1 MMSEPRNT
9 NHDSILNTNNHA
21 PSDLCN
27 ATLEVFGRNFVA
39 VSGSLTASQH
49 NGVQGAA
56 RITAAPR
63 PSGLGASV
71 YLRFQ
76 GLECEL
82 TTFEVIDARNGQFL
96 VQFSGHVIG
105 SYQTQIQA

>member
-1 MMSEPRNT
+1 MMSELSNT
-9 NHDSILNTNNHA
+9 NHDSIPNANPYAL
-21 PSDLCN
+21 SDLRD

-39 VSGSLTASQH
+39 LSGSVTADAQ
-49 NGVQGAA
+49 NGLRGSA
-56 RITAAPR
+56 RIRATPR
-63 PSGLGASV
+63 PSKLGSSV
-71 YLRFQ
+71 YLRFE

-105 SYQTQIQA
+105 SDQARIQA

>member
-1 MMSEPRNT
+1 MMSELSNT
-9 NHDSILNTNNHA
+9 NHDGVLNAIAHA
-21 PSDLCN
+21 PSDLRD

-39 VSGSLTASQH
+39 VSGSVTANQQ
-49 NGVQGAA
+49 NAVQGVA
-56 RITAAPR
+56 RIAATLR

-71 YLRFQ
+71 YLRFE

-105 SYQTQIQA
+105 TYQTQIQA

>member
-1 MMSEPRNT
+1 MMSEAHST
-9 NHDSILNTNNHA
+9 NHDSILNATTRT
-21 PSDLCN
+21 PSDLRD

-39 VSGSLTASQH
+39 VSGSVTASQQH
-49 NGVQGAA
+49 GVQGAA
-56 RITAAPR
+56 RITATLR
-63 PSGLGASV
+63 PSVLGASV
-71 YLRFQ
+71 FLRFQ

-105 SYQTQIQA
+105 SDQTQIRA

>member
-9 NHDSILNTNNHA
+9 DHDSVLNANPYA
-21 PSDLCN
+21 LSDLCD

-39 VSGSLTASQH
+39 LSGSVTANAQ
-49 NGVQGAA
+49 NGVQGSA
-56 RITAAPR
+56 RIRATPR
-63 PSGLGASV
+63 PSKLGASV
-71 YLRFQ
+71 YLCFE

-96 VQFSGHVIG
+96 VQFSGHMIG
-105 SYQTQIQA
+105 RDQARILA

>member
-1 MMSEPRNT
+1 MMSEQRNT
-9 NHDSILNTNNHA
+9 NHDSILNVNAHT
-21 PSDLCN
+21 PSDLRD
-27 ATLEVFGRNFVA
+27 ATLEVFGRNFIA
-39 VSGSLTASQH
+39 VSGSVTAMPQ

-56 RITAAPR
+56 RITAALR
-63 PSGLGASV
+63 PSVLGASV
-71 YLRFQ
+71 YLRFE

-105 SYQTQIQA
+105 RYQTLVQA

>member
-9 NHDSILNTNNHA
+9 NHDSILKANPYA
-21 PSDLCN
+21 LSDLRD

-39 VSGSLTASQH
+39 LSGSVTANTQ
-49 NGVQGAA
+49 NGVRGSATIRA
-56 RITAAPR
+56 TPR
-63 PSGLGASV
+63 PSKLGASV
-71 YLRFQ
+71 YLSFE

-96 VQFSGHVIG
+96 VQFSGHVI
-105 SYQTQIQA
+105 SRDQMRIRA

>member
-1 MMSEPRNT
+1 MMSELRST
-9 NHDSILNTNNHA
+9 DHDSILSTNAHA
-21 PSDLCN
+21 PSDLRD

-39 VSGSLTASQH
+39 VSGSVTSSGQNA
-49 NGVQGAA
+49 VQGAA
-56 RITAAPR
+56 RITATLR

-96 VQFSGHVIG
+96 VQFSGRVIG
-105 SYQTQIQA
+105 HYQTQIQA